1 MALSSRRERAGAPQ
15 RRARAL
21 TYVPVGAG
29 ATPAPGREPVVSERL
44 SHQALIYRSQTQLTA
59 TTAAF
64 VRVGLEAG
72 DPVLVAAKPTT
83 LDALRAGLGP
93 DAGQVELHAAGDWF
107 PHPFQ
112 RLQEMCR
119 LTAEARPGTVV
130 RLIDEWPWDGSDAAT
145 REWARLES
153 VTNHVLAGVALR
165 LVSLFDAR
173 SLPASVLEIAVRTH
187 PELIENG
194 AAVPSPGFVAPD
206 RYLPGA
212 APDPP
217 CSAADL
223 PLPWPELRV
232 AARSEAERLGVAPE
246 RLDDV
251 VLAVQEVATNAERH
265 GAPPVRIRLW
275 RRGEELVCQV
285 TDGGRVHLDP
295 RTGWLTPDNPAGGG
309 WGLPI
314 ARLTCDAVEIGRGAD
329 GTVVTL
335 SVTLG
340 S

>member
-1 MALSSRRERAGAPQ
+1 M
-15 RRARAL
+15 
-21 TYVPVGAG
+21 
-29 ATPAPGREPVVSERL
+29 VSGGL
-44 SHQALIYRSQTQLTA
+44 SHQALIYRSQSELTA

-72 DPVLVAAKPTT
+72 DLVVVAAKPTT

-93 DAGQVELHAAGDWF
+93 DAAQAQLHATGDWF

-112 RLQEMCR
+112 RLQEMRR

-130 RLIDEWPWDGSDAAT
+130 RLIDEWTWDGSDAAT

-153 VTNHVLAGVALR
+153 VTNHVLAGVPLG
-165 LVSLFDAR
+165 LVSLFDGH
-173 SLPASVLEIAVRTH
+173 SLPDPVLEIAVRTH
-187 PELIENG
+187 PRLIENG
-194 AAVPSPGFVAPD
+194 AAVPSPGFVAPA

-217 CSAADL
+217 RSAVDL

-232 AARSEAERLGVAPE
+232 ATRSEAERLGVSPE

-251 VLAVQEVATNAERH
+251 VLAVQEVATNADRH

-275 RRGEELVCQV
+275 QHGDELVCQV
-285 TDGGRVHLDP
+285 TDGGRGDLDP

-314 ARLTCDAVEIGRGAD
+314 ARLTCDAVEIGSGPA